1 MSVRKYFLF
10 RRFDP
15 IGPVKRISE
24 NGKDIPIIGIP
35 ADKISF
41 ISAGK
46 GEINITF
53 NDAGVYEDSQMFVGD
68 SIEKTNITI
77 ACIEGEEMSMM
88 EKIMLFSS
96 SDTGKAIMKFD
107 VLDGNSPLK
116 EARLVNVSD
125 MATKIKSQPT
135 ERVSQKISTGDPA
148 SRFRNIIADIN
159 FGSRDNKPFLDY
171 NHELLGGSDE
181 SSITIWR
188 NSGTGLST
196 YNLANLS
203 NSDTGSD
210 GTTGTHVTVETDTT
224 AATTGLS
231 KTCAQ
236 FAIDSYLN
244 IPDVRIE
251 NDYTIYF
258 AIGDP
263 SGGTG
268 SFGVLFGDDAG
279 ETLGFSKDGFNG
291 VFTMRHEGL
300 EGNPFEM
307 RTNTNES
314 GSVRYEFPDTS
325 RSTDIGARQF
335 CYTFVIRRD
344 KDFNIYLHNHEG
356 EIVAFVPAFTE
367 RSTSKTIT
375 KLKSEKTP
383 SSVRIVDKKYDKEK
397 IPFRSKVTT
406 GTAGRT
412 DGNLLLQ
419 RLGTSGTN
427 NETSFAGTL
436 ARFGVIK
443 RDIGDGNAS
452 QLAQDLYE
460 LYKPTT

>member
-1 MSVRKYFLF
+1 MAVKKFFLF
-10 RRFDP
+10 RRSDP
-15 IGPVKRISE
+15 VGPVKRVSE

-77 ACIEGEEMSMM
+77 ACKEGEEMSII

-107 VLDGNSPLK
+107 VLEGRSPLQ
-116 EARLVNVSD
+116 EAKLVNVSD

-135 ERVSQKISTGDPA
+135 DRVSQKISQGDPA
-148 SRFRNIIADIN
+148 TRFRNIIAGIN
-159 FGSRDNKPFLDY
+159 FGSRENKPFLDY
-171 NHELLGGSDE
+171 NHELLTGADNS
-181 SSITIWR
+181 TLTLWR

-196 YNLANLS
+196 HNIANH
-203 NSDTGSD
+203 
-210 GTTGTHVTVETDTT
+210 TGTVTVQTEAT
-224 AATTGLS
+224 AADTGLS
-231 KTCAQ
+231 TACAQ
-236 FAIDSYLN
+236 FAVDAFLN
-244 IPDVRIE
+244 IPDVTIE
-251 NDYTIYF
+251 GDYTIYF
-258 AIGDP
+258 AVGDP
-263 SGGTG
+263 GVGTG
-268 SFGVLFGDDAG
+268 SFGLLFGDDAG
-279 ETLGFSKDGFNG
+279 ETLGFSEDGLG
-291 VFTMRHEGL
+291 SVFTMRHDGL

-307 RTNTNES
+307 RTNTDES
-314 GSVRYEFPDTS
+314 GTIRYKFPDESRDTS
-325 RSTDIGARQF
+325 IGGRQF

-344 KDFNIYLHNHEG
+344 KDFNIYLHNYEG
-356 EIVAFVPAFTE
+356 EIVAFVPAFTAK
-367 RSTSKTIT
+367 STTKTTT
-375 KLKSEKTP
+375 KLKSG
-383 SSVRIVDKKYDKEK
+383 RIADGMYDKEK
-397 IPFRSKVTT
+397 RRIASKITA

-419 RLGTSGTN
+419 RLGTAGTN
-427 NETSFAGTL
+427 NTSSFSGTL

-443 RDIGDGNAS
+443 RDIGEGNAS

-460 LYKPTT
+460 LYKPTI